1 MVESRVGLTSRLV
14 GAMGLAERS
23 PKVLISSS
31 AVSYYEIRAAEQLN
45 EHSAPH
51 ADFLAELCRHW
62 EDAATDGTRIVCL
75 RIGMVLGHGGGALRK
90 MLPIFRWGLGGPL
103 GKGRQF
109 VPWIRLHDYIE
120 LIIAALEDHRREGPV
135 KVVGPEPGSPRE
147 MTRVFSRSPRLALL
161 ALFGQ
166 AADLLLA
173 SHRVYPEKAMSPG
186 FRFRFQTVS
195 EALRDL
201 LNKGDVDI
209 GAIGSGSPSP
219 IIESSYL
226 KMHPPSRFLVTR
238 TILNGPIDPVF
249 SFFSKPTNL
258 GVLTPSQMSFTVL
271 SSDARMKHGATI
283 NDQVGAGG
291 LRTRWRSRLECWEP
305 KRRFVYSHDGGPWRG
320 WWHQHHFLED
330 AGCIVMEDRV
340 CSAAPLGLLGRLANG
355 LFLSVQLRAICN
367 YGAAAILFRFGA
379 DPTTAIDSRE

>member
-186 FRFRFQTVS
+186 FRFRFKTDS
-195 EALRDL
+195 AALRDL
-201 LNKGDVDI
+201 LNKGEVDI

-219 IIESSYL
+219 IVESSYL
-226 KMHPPSRFLVTR
+226 KTHPPSRFLVTR
-238 TILNGPIDPVF
+238 TILYGPTDPVF
-249 SFFSKPTNL
+249 SFFSRATNL
-258 GVLTPSQMSFTVL
+258 GLLALSQMSFTGVCC
-271 SSDARMKHGATI
+271 AGQFKHGPTLAY
-283 NDQVGAGG
+283 QVVVGD
-291 LRTRWRSRLECWEP
+291 LRTRSPSRIECREP
-305 KRRFVYSHDGGPWRG
+305 KRRFVDSQGRGP
-320 WWHQHHFLED
+320 
-330 AGCIVMEDRV
+330 
-340 CSAAPLGLLGRLANG
+340 
-355 LFLSVQLRAICN
+355 
-367 YGAAAILFRFGA
+367 
-379 DPTTAIDSRE
+379 